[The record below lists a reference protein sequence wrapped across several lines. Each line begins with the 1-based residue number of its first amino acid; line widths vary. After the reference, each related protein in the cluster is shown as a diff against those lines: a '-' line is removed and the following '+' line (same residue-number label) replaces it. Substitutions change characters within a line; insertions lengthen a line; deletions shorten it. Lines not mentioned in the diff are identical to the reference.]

1 MLMESQQVLIKVNQI
16 KVYVKKSVLFNR
28 ALFHLFEGEK
38 YETLVE
44 KSGRLSS
51 LS

>member
-16 KVYVKKSVLFNR
+16 KVYVKKMSCLNR
-28 ALFHLFEGEK
+28 ALFCLFEGEK
-38 YETLVE
+38 YDTLVE
-44 KSGRLSS
+44 KSGRLSG

>member
-16 KVYVKKSVLFNR
+16 KVYVKKVSCLNR
-28 ALFHLFEGEK
+28 ALFYLFEGEK

-44 KSGRLSS
+44 KSCCLSS

>member
-16 KVYVKKSVLFNR
+16 KVYVKKVSCLTGHFFIC
-28 ALFHLFEGEK
+28 LKEK
-38 YETLVE
+38 KYDTLVE